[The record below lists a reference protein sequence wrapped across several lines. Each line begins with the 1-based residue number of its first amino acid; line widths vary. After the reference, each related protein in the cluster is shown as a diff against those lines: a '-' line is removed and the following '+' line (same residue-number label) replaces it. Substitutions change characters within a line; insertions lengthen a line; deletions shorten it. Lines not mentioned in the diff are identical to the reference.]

1 MEGTKAAP
9 HYAWKYRGRKDR
21 DCASASGAG
30 RATLEVKPFDH
41 FDEVFTTQLEEA
53 NEFYDEITPAKVKS
67 EPEGA
72 MVMRQ
77 AMARTL
83 WSKQYSALHFIDA
96 SRGVLRRHLQDRV
109 PRAQVIS

>member
-1 MEGTKAAP
+1 VRLHLGLV
-9 HYAWKYRGRKDR
+9 G
-21 DCASASGAG
+21 
-30 RATLEVKPFDH
+30 ATLEVKPFDH
-41 FDEVFTTQLEEA
+41 FDEVFTTRLDEA

-67 EPEGA
+67 DPDRA

-77 AMARTL
+77 AMARML

>member
-30 RATLEVKPFDH
+30 RGDPGGETVRPLRRS
-41 FDEVFTTQLEEA
+41 TTRLEEA

-67 EPEGA
+67 DPDRA

-77 AMARTL
+77 AMARML